1 MRTQEAAL
9 VKKQNSR
16 RVLSSVRKGGA
27 SGEKFIKMGTGRKA
41 PNNKLYYIRRQL
53 RSGKA
58 FWSDRVLREEELTS
72 LRAQE
77 VELVKKQNIK
87 RGRGIPIG

>member
-1 MRTQEAAL
+1 MKT
-9 VKKQNSR
+9 QNSQQVVNTER
-16 RVLSSVRKGGA
+16 KSST
-27 SGEKFIKMGTGRKA
+27 SGEKVIKMGTGRA
-41 PNNKLYYIRRQL
+41 ATNRRHSKLYYIRTQL

>member
-1 MRTQEAAL
+1 M
-9 VKKQNSR
+9 KKQNSR
-16 RVLSSVRKGGA
+16 RVVSSVRKGGA
-27 SGEKFIKMGTGRKA
+27 SGERFIKMGTGRKA
-41 PNNKLYYIRRQL
+41 SDKLYYIRKQL